1 MWPILGNSFETGRYL
16 RPSGEHAGVM
26 VLWNLNDILV
36 LGSRDPENMYTN
48 NIGKYTIFLPIKIIK
63 VRRH

>member
-1 MWPILGNSFETGRYL
+1 
-16 RPSGEHAGVM
+16 M

-48 NIGKYTIFLPIKIIK
+48 NISKYTIFLPIKIIK